1 MAKEILLYSGIYDF
15 TAEDIIGKLNENMS
29 EAVDLRTNCPG
40 GSVFAGWGIAAKI
53 KEHGNVNL
61 KVDGL
66 AASMGAVFCL
76 YSKSVECLSV
86 SRFMLH
92 RADMRVESPDQ
103 QAFLDSINK
112 DLKTQMMKKLDAE
125 AFLQVS
131 GMSIDAMFEGE
142 QKDVWLTAKQ
152 AKKIKLVDS
161 IKKLEPS
168 EAMAMNEMM
177 YKVAASMKEE
187 TKFEKPKSTI
197 MNLQE
202 LKQNHPAI
210 FAEAVAIGVAQEKD
224 RVESCLVFNELDPK
238 GVKEAIES
246 GKPLSQ
252 KQMADF
258 SLKSVQAQLLAAT
271 SKDNAEAVETTAEPV
286 TTKENKDIVAKQA
299 LEAKKLAEILAFAGV
314 KGEKKA
320 EMVFSSVVVE

>member
-1 MAKEILLYSGIYDF
+1 
-15 TAEDIIGKLNENMS
+15 
-29 EAVDLRTNCPG
+29 
-40 GSVFAGWGIAAKI
+40 
-53 KEHGNVNL
+53 
-61 KVDGL
+61 
-66 AASMGAVFCL
+66 
-76 YSKSVECLSV
+76 
-86 SRFMLH
+86 
-92 RADMRVESPDQ
+92 MRIETPEQ
-103 QAFLDSINK
+103 QSFLDSINK
-112 DLKTQMMKKLDAE
+112 DLKAQMMKKLDAE
-125 AFLQVS
+125 AFQQVS
-131 GMSIDAMFEGE
+131 GMSIDAMFEGD

-152 AKKIKLVDS
+152 AKRIKLVDK

-168 EAMAMNEMM
+168 EAMAMNEIM

-187 TKFEKPKSTI
+187 KIEKPKITV

-210 FAEAVAIGVAQEKD
+210 FAEAVALGVAQEKD
-224 RVESCLVFNELDPK
+224 RVEACLVFNELDPK

-271 SKDNAEAVETTAEPV
+271 TKDNAEAVETTAEPV
-286 TTKENKDIVAKQA
+286 GSKENKEAVEKAAK
-299 LEAKKLAEILAFAGV
+299 EAKKLAEILAFAGV

-320 EMVFSSVVVE
+320 EMVFSSVIVE